1 MKSTKKPCF
10 ISIICLMIISLF
22 FIGQLNAQTTE
33 ELEKKYAPILGL
45 YNFDLN
51 DLGLGSVGIKFYAE
65 DNLLWALTDVSS
77 EPGKMVPVE
86 GKEFEF
92 IIEDDEEGTYEIK
105 FIKDNQGNYT
115 KCQVKNPNMSMDVI
129 GIKEKE

>member
-1 MKSTKKPCF
+1 MKKIKECCF
-10 ISIICLMIISLF
+10 ILTACLMLISTF
-22 FIGQLNAQTTE
+22 FLGTLNAQTTE
-33 ELEKKYAPILGL
+33 ELEKKYAPILGV

-51 DLGLGSVGIKFYAE
+51 DLGLGNVGIRFFAE
-65 DNLLWALTDVSS
+65 DNFLWAITDVSS

-86 GKEFEF
+86 EKEFEF

-115 KCQVKNPNMSMDVI
+115 KCQVKNTDMGMDVT
-129 GIKEKE
+129 GLKEKE